1 MNNNIIEYIIFNNER
16 MNINNSIDLSNI
28 IIKNEYEYI
37 SYNNKK

>member
-16 MNINNSIDLSNI
+16 MNNNNSIDLSNI
-28 IIKNEYEYI
+28 IIKKEYEYI

>member
-16 MNINNSIDLSNI
+16 MNNNNNIDLSNI
-28 IIKNEYEYI
+28 IIKKEYEYI